1 MNKENLGRTFGGKE
15 QSEVDSA
22 KLRRMRMRSLNK
34 GKARSLRFFEKMSM
48 KYAGFVDGKKGLLSC
63 NENGIWQSSTLK
75 QEVDSYEEFCAELL
89 GGLKLEEEEA
99 FKELNILFDRIV
111 LLRKKRLEE
120 KAHFQ
125 AERAKEPDLTKR
137 REGEEHLSELQVAAR
152 REREKEQALKPLR
165 EKVETCEK
173 ELSETIETIFAQL
186 SRIKENLDSTAKIM
200 NRVLQHCQRRV
211 DVYWHSALCFMANLP
226 AVPDVTFTNVSEEE
240 CFRHYCEAESRA
252 ENLRRE
258 LESEL
263 CEEAV

>member
-1 MNKENLGRTFGGKE
+1 MKMEKERME
-15 QSEVDSA
+15 ADPA
-22 KLRRMRMRSLNK
+22 KLRRKRVRNLYK
-34 GKARSLRFFEKMSM
+34 GKARSMGLLEQLSM
-48 KYAGFVDGKKGLLSC
+48 KYAGFVDGKRGLLSC

-89 GGLKLEEEEA
+89 GALKLEEEEA
-99 FKELNILFDRIV
+99 FQELNILFDKIV

-120 KAHFQ
+120 KAHVQ
-125 AERAKEPDLTKR
+125 AEREKEPDLTKR

-152 REREKEQALKPLR
+152 REREKEQKLKPLH
-165 EKVETCEK
+165 EKVEACEK
-173 ELSETIETIFAQL
+173 ELSETIETIFVQL
-186 SRIKENLDSTAKIM
+186 SRIKENLDSTANIM

-211 DVYWHSALCFMANLP
+211 DVYWHSALCSMANLP

>member
-1 MNKENLGRTFGGKE
+1 MKMEKERMET
-15 QSEVDSA
+15 DPA
-22 KLRRMRMRSLNK
+22 KLRRKRVRNLYK
-34 GKARSLRFFEKMSM
+34 GKARSMGLLEQLSM
-48 KYAGFVDGKKGLLSC
+48 KYAGFADGKRGLLSC

-99 FKELNILFDRIV
+99 FQELNILFDKIV

-125 AERAKEPDLTKR
+125 AECAKEPDLTKR
-137 REGEEHLSELQVAAR
+137 RAGEEHLSELQVAAR
-152 REREKEQALKPLR
+152 REREKEQKLKPLR
-165 EKVETCEK
+165 EKVEACEK
-173 ELSETIETIFAQL
+173 ELSDTIETIFAQL
-186 SRIKENLDSTAKIM
+186 SRIKENLDSTANIM

-211 DVYWHSALCFMANLP
+211 DVYWHSALCSMANLP
-226 AVPDVTFTNVSEEE
+226 AVPDVTFTKVSQEE
-240 CFRHYCEAESRA
+240 CYRHYREAESRA